1 MGLPVATQAGKVSG
15 PMSVV
20 LMPFRVCVSVA
31 AKALALVITQGAK
44 TLVAV
49 FAKAVQAG
57 AKEVADKRV
66 PTRGGPA
73 KQAPSKGAPTKGAIA
88 KGAIA
93 QGPLA
98 KEGWVARVVVA
109 ILLLFAAVCETGL
122 HSLPAQLVLVAVALD
137 FGKFLAI
144 LSGLPSRRGP
154 WPLSA
159 QDKSPLL

>member
-1 MGLPVATQAGKVSG
+1 M
-15 PMSVV
+15 
-20 LMPFRVCVSVA
+20 
-31 AKALALVITQGAK
+31 ALALVITQGAK

-57 AKEVADKRV
+57 AKEVADKR
-66 PTRGGPA
+66 GPA

-88 KGAIA
+88 KGALA